1 MPIYL
6 ILTEKIFWHLKSRYD
21 EKKCTKFRLLV
32 GEAEHIFFT
41 DLHHILSQTPTEH
54 FRCLLAQSYMSIQV
68 SLHIRLSIFLKQ
80 NIRSYQG
87 LLLHFLSFVFSFY
100 VLLVAF
106 LANTLLFHLIL

>member
-6 ILTEKIFWHLKSRYD
+6 ILTEKIFWHLKSRYG

-32 GEAEHIFFT
+32 GEAEHIFYYRNISLNIRFT
-41 DLHHILSQTPTEH
+41 PISKRLIPFVYTSVVAH
-54 FRCLLAQSYMSIQV
+54 
-68 SLHIRLSIFLKQ
+68 RLSIFLKQ

-100 VLLVAF
+100 VLLVIF
-106 LANTLLFHLIL
+106 LA